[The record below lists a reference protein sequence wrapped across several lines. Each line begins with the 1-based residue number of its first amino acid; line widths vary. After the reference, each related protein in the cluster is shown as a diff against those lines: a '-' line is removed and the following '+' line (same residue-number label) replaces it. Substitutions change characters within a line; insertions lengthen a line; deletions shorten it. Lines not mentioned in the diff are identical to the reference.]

1 MNKIGMRLTWLGVE
15 MRLISVILFI
25 VEFVR
30 GAVLISLLPIYGAK
44 VLHLSL
50 DIIGLAITAHYLT
63 DTLLKL
69 IFGYL
74 LDRFSIRFVIRT
86 GLFVSLIGVFLIP
99 FATVP
104 WLFIMAAALYG
115 IGISPIW
122 IVCLTKVSKDNRAT
136 QIGFL
141 YTVWLVGLGSGPI
154 VCNILLDYYLN
165 KTYFL
170 LLILSVIGAFLA
182 FFISSKRSDEP
193 SVQAVP
199 LNRQLSTLVERI
211 KAMRMILPGMIMQT
225 AGASMLVPVLPSF
238 AEKGLG
244 LAGTQYSLLLT
255 AGGVCAAAG
264 LIPMGRLSDKLGGK
278 HWFLIIGFAIF
289 GIGLSLLASRLPF
302 WYCLVI
308 VVILGLSYAAI
319 LPAWN
324 ALLASFVPPNQEGL
338 GWGLLATVEGIGGM
352 VGPVAG
358 GLIAAS
364 FSTSSVIWVSAALFG
379 GIAFLYLIIPS
390 SKLIGKSG

>member
-1 MNKIGMRLTWLGVE
+1 
-15 MRLISVILFI
+15 
-25 VEFVR
+25 
-30 GAVLISLLPIYGAK
+30 
-44 VLHLSL
+44 
-50 DIIGLAITAHYLT
+50 
-63 DTLLKL
+63 
-69 IFGYL
+69 
-74 LDRFSIRFVIRT
+74 
-86 GLFVSLIGVFLIP
+86 
-99 FATVP
+99 
-104 WLFIMAAALYG
+104 
-115 IGISPIW
+115 
-122 IVCLTKVSKDNRAT
+122 
-136 QIGFL
+136 
-141 YTVWLVGLGSGPI
+141 

-379 GIAFLYLIIPS
+379 GIAFLYLLIPS

>member
-1 MNKIGMRLTWLGVE
+1 MRLTWLGVE

>member
-1 MNKIGMRLTWLGVE
+1 
-15 MRLISVILFI
+15 
-25 VEFVR
+25 
-30 GAVLISLLPIYGAK
+30 
-44 VLHLSL
+44 
-50 DIIGLAITAHYLT
+50 
-63 DTLLKL
+63 
-69 IFGYL
+69 
-74 LDRFSIRFVIRT
+74 
-86 GLFVSLIGVFLIP
+86 
-99 FATVP
+99 
-104 WLFIMAAALYG
+104 
-115 IGISPIW
+115 
-122 IVCLTKVSKDNRAT
+122 
-136 QIGFL
+136 
-141 YTVWLVGLGSGPI
+141 
-154 VCNILLDYYLN
+154 
-165 KTYFL
+165 
-170 LLILSVIGAFLA
+170 
-182 FFISSKRSDEP
+182 
-193 SVQAVP
+193 
-199 LNRQLSTLVERI
+199 
-211 KAMRMILPGMIMQT
+211 MILPGMIMQT

-379 GIAFLYLIIPS
+379 GIAFLYLLIPS

>member
-1 MNKIGMRLTWLGVE
+1 

-50 DIIGLAITAHYLT
+50 DIIGFAITAHYLT

-74 LDRFSIRFVIRT
+74 LDRFSIRFVVRT

-141 YTVWLVGLGSGPI
+141 YTVWLIGLGSGPI

-165 KTYFL
+165 MTYFL

-199 LNRQLSTLVERI
+199 LNRQLSTLLERI

-225 AGASMLVPVLPSF
+225 AGASMLFPVLPSF

-255 AGGVCAAAG
+255 AGGICAAAG

-289 GIGLSLLASRLPF
+289 GICLSLLASRLPF

>member
-1 MNKIGMRLTWLGVE
+1 MRLTWLGAE

>member
-1 MNKIGMRLTWLGVE
+1 

-74 LDRFSIRFVIRT
+74 LDRFSIRFVVRT

-193 SVQAVP
+193 SVQAMP

-289 GIGLSLLASRLPF
+289 GICLSLLASRLPF

-379 GIAFLYLIIPS
+379 GIAFLYLLIPS

>member
-1 MNKIGMRLTWLGVE
+1 MNKIGMRLTWLGAE

-74 LDRFSIRFVIRT
+74 LDRFSIRFVVRT

-193 SVQAVP
+193 SVQAMP

-289 GIGLSLLASRLPF
+289 GICLSLLASRLPF

-379 GIAFLYLIIPS
+379 GIAFLYLLIPS

>member
-1 MNKIGMRLTWLGVE
+1 